1 MPWLVPTCRKRR
13 LMGVGLLET
22 SGLTSDASVEHKG
35 REDLGFDRGMSC
47 RDFSSVAKWD
57 F

>member
-1 MPWLVPTCRKRR
+1 
-13 LMGVGLLET
+13 MGVGLLET